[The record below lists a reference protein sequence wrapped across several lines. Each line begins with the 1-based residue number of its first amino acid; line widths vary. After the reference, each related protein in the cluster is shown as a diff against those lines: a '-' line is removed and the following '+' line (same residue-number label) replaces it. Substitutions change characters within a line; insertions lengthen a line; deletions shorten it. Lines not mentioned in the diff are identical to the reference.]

1 MKPNFLLTGAET
13 IRQLS
18 SVSIH
23 SDRIRE

>member
-1 MKPNFLLTGAET
+1 MKPNFLLTSAET

-23 SDRIRE
+23 PDRI